1 MILLDTNVISELFK
15 PVPHAGV
22 VDWLATQPAAAVFTT
37 AITRGELLYG
47 VKCMLEG
54 QRKNTLLRGLNRLF
68 DVRLSGR
75 VLDYDSD
82 AADAYAD
89 VAAERRASGRPIS
102 QSDAMIAGIARSRG
116 AALATRNVKDFHDCG
131 IEVIDPWG
139 A

>member
-15 PVPHAGV
+15 PVPDAGV

-47 VKCMLEG
+47 VKRMLEG